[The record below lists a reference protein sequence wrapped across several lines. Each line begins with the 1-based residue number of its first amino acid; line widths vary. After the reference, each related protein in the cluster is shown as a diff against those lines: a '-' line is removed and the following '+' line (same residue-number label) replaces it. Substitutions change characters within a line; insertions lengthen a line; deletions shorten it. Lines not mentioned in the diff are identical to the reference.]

1 MGEREILL
9 SRLWKVTRGARDFG
23 WEGRQ
28 KNEGLG
34 VEG

>member
-23 WEGRQ
+23 WEGQ